1 MKFLLDMNLS
11 PDWIPSFEE
20 KGWVACHWSSVGM
33 HDAPD
38 TELLSWSRENGR
50 IVVTQD
56 LDFSQLLFTTAD
68 AGPSVVLVRMKDEF
82 DLAGRLHVFR
92 SITQA
97 KDALLTGALL
107 IISGNRAR
115 LRMLPIDPCR

>member
-11 PDWIPSFEE
+11 PDWIPSLSEQ
-20 KGWVACHWSSVGM
+20 GWEACHWSSGGR

-38 TELLSWSRENGR
+38 TDLLSWARENGR
-50 IVVTQD
+50 IVITQD

-82 DLAGRLHVFR
+82 DLAGRLHVFS
-92 SITQA
+92 SISLA
-97 KDALLTGALL
+97 KDALLAGALL

-115 LRMLPIDPCR
+115 LRMLPHDPNR